1 MAQTKQ
7 RRRSGAGSGPKAA
20 LPVLSGGA
28 LSVALGAAVLLLL
41 TAALCAGRLEEP
53 MVLKLFPAVVG
64 LGTFVG
70 GLWAARGLGERFLP
84 TALGAAALG
93 AALWLMVGALALDG
107 VTPAGGV
114 RVLLSALAGG
124 ALAGLVC
131 PG

>member
-7 RRRSGAGSGPKAA
+7 RRRGGAGGGPKAA

-53 MVLKLFPAVVG
+53 MVLRLFPAVVG

-70 GLWAARGLGERFLP
+70 GLWAARRLGERFLP
-84 TALGAAALG
+84 AALGAAALG
-93 AALWLMVGALALDG
+93 AALWLMVGALAMDG
-107 VTPAGGV
+107 VSPAGGV